1 MTVSHEWDTIVVG
14 LGAAGSATL
23 WQLAALGQRVLGI
36 DQYTPPHTL
45 GSSHGRSRIIR
56 EAYFEDPQ
64 YVPLVQRAY
73 TGWRELEALS
83 GAPLLRETGGL
94 MIGPASGA
102 LVSGAHASAMAHAL
116 PHDMLSGEPLLGRT
130 PAFTLPANT
139 VAVFEPRAGVLDPE
153 HCIRSMLH
161 TATSLG
167 ATIAAPEQM
176 LSWHATENGATVMT
190 SRGTLRTKHLVL
202 ALGPWATAQ
211 LHGMPL
217 PLAVERNVLFWFRAA
232 AHAEQFSPERFPVF
246 LFDAEPECVWY
257 GFPDTG
263 SGIKVALHGS
273 GQFTTANSIDRHVH
287 DNEVAYMRSLLD
299 RYLPTANGEL
309 IEAVTCMYTKTPD
322 EHFVLDR
329 HPEHDNVIV
338 ASACSGHGF
347 KFAPVIGQII
357 AGLIA
362 DPAQQ
367 AHPLFSAARFA
378 SR

>member
-1 MTVSHEWDTIVVG
+1 
-14 LGAAGSATL
+14 LGAACSAAL
-23 WQLAALGQRVLGI
+23 WQLAAHGQHVLGI
-36 DQYTPPHTL
+36 DQYTPPHAL

-83 GAPLLRETGGL
+83 GASLLRETGGL
-94 MIGPASGA
+94 MIGPPSGA
-102 LVSGAHASAMAHAL
+102 LVSGARASAIAHAL
-116 PHDMLSGEPLLGRT
+116 PHELLHAEPLRART
-130 PAFTLPANT
+130 PAFTLPADS

-153 HCIRSMLH
+153 QCIRSMLH
-161 TATSLG
+161 TAASLG
-167 ATIAAPEQM
+167 ATIAAPEHM
-176 LSWHATENGATVMT
+176 LSWHATHHGVTVIT
-190 SRGTLRTKHLVL
+190 ASGTLTAKHLVL
-202 ALGPWATAQ
+202 ALGPWASAQ

-232 AHAEQFSPERFPVF
+232 AHAELFSPEQFPVF

-263 SGIKVALHGS
+263 SGIKVALHGT
-273 GQFTTANSIDRHVH
+273 GRFTTANDIDRHVH
-287 DNEVAYMRSLLD
+287 DDEVANMRSLLD
-299 RYLPTANGEL
+299 RYLPSANGEL

-329 HPEHDNVIV
+329 HPEHGNVVV

-347 KFAPVIGQII
+347 KFAPVLGEMV
-357 AGLIA
+357 ARLIT
-362 DPAQQ
+362 DPAQR

-378 SR
+378 AS